1 MKEWEAHSGLPL
13 FLLLGHE
20 GCAVAPPNGR
30 IQRDFPLREMLH
42 QEPFRKDWSHAHN
55 TKSRQGKDTCGAGL
69 PQAQAHVFAKAAL
82 SPDKSTALTSPKQC
96 FQLLKAVLRHTQSS
110 TFTCSK
116 QWFDTSKA
124 VLSPV
129 QSFGLTH
136 PSSDFN
142 CSKQRFDTPKAVVL
156 QRAMS
161 LFRNSSTHERET
173 GEIGCKQTNRHSVA
187 GATGVPD
194 FQQSIIPPCP
204 PTTHA

>member
-69 PQAQAHVFAKAAL
+69 PQAQAHVFVKAAF

-96 FQLLKAVLRHTQSS
+96 FHLLKAVVLTRPKQYFQLLKAVVS
-110 TFTCSK
+110 
-116 QWFDTSKA
+116 
-124 VLSPV
+124 
-129 QSFGLTH
+129 
-136 PSSDFN
+136 
-142 CSKQRFDTPKAVVL
+142 

-161 LFRNSSTHERET
+161 LFRNSSIHGRQT
-173 GEIGCKQTNRHSVA
+173 GDTGCKQTNRHSAA

-194 FQQSIIPPCP
+194 FQQSITPPCP
-204 PTTHA
+204 PTTHACPPTTHA

>member
-82 SPDKSTALTSPKQC
+82 SPDKSTALTSPKLC
-96 FQLLKAVLRHTQSS
+96 SHLLKAVL
-110 TFTCSK
+110 
-116 QWFDTSKA
+116 W
-124 VLSPV
+124 
-129 QSFGLTH
+129 
-136 PSSDFN
+136 
-142 CSKQRFDTPKAVVL
+142 

-161 LFRNSSTHERET
+161 LFRNSSTHERQKGVT
-173 GEIGCKQTNRHSVA
+173 GCKQTNRHSVA

-194 FQQSIIPPCP
+194 FQLSIIPPCP
-204 PTTHA
+204 PTTHVCPPTTHTCPLV

>member
-82 SPDKSTALTSPKQC
+82 SPDKSTALTSPKLC
-96 FQLLKAVLRHTQSS
+96 FHL
-110 TFTCSK
+110 
-116 QWFDTSKA
+116 
-124 VLSPV
+124 
-129 QSFGLTH
+129 
-136 PSSDFN
+136 
-142 CSKQRFDTPKAVVL
+142 PKAMLL

-161 LFRNSSTHERET
+161 LFRNSSTHERQKGGT
-173 GEIGCKQTNRHSVA
+173 GCKQTNRHSVA

-194 FQQSIIPPCP
+194 FQQSITPPCP
-204 PTTHA
+204 PTTHACPPTTHTCPLV

>member
-82 SPDKSTALTSPKQC
+82 SPDKSTALTSPKLC
-96 FQLLKAVLRHTQSS
+96 SHLLKAVISTAQSS
-110 TFTCSK
+110 AFTYSK
-116 QWFDTSKA
+116 LWFDTPKA
-124 VLSPV
+124 VVSPV

-142 CSKQRFDTPKAVVL
+142 CSKQWFHLLKAVLSPIQSCGLTRPKLWFHLLKAVL
-156 QRAMS
+156 
-161 LFRNSSTHERET
+161 
-173 GEIGCKQTNRHSVA
+173 
-187 GATGVPD
+187 
-194 FQQSIIPPCP
+194 
-204 PTTHA
+204 

>member
-42 QEPFRKDWSHAHN
+42 QEPFRKYWNHAHN

-82 SPDKSTALTSPKQC
+82 SPDKSTALTSPKQP
-96 FQLLKAVLRHTQSS
+96 FHLLKAML
-110 TFTCSK
+110 
-116 QWFDTSKA
+116 
-124 VLSPV
+124 
-129 QSFGLTH
+129 
-136 PSSDFN
+136 
-142 CSKQRFDTPKAVVL
+142 L

-161 LFRNSSTHERET
+161 LFRNSSTHERQKGGT
-173 GEIGCKQTNRHSVA
+173 GCKQTNRHSVA

-204 PTTHA
+204 PTTHVCPPTTHTCPLV

>member
-96 FQLLKAVLRHTQSS
+96 FQLLKAML
-110 TFTCSK
+110 
-116 QWFDTSKA
+116 
-124 VLSPV
+124 
-129 QSFGLTH
+129 
-136 PSSDFN
+136 
-142 CSKQRFDTPKAVVL
+142 L

-161 LFRNSSTHERET
+161 LFRNSSTHAQET

-194 FQQSIIPPCP
+194 FQQSITPPCP
-204 PTTHA
+204 PTTHACPPTTHA

>member
-55 TKSRQGKDTCGAGL
+55 TKSRQGKDTCGVGL

-96 FQLLKAVLRHTQSS
+96 FQLLKAML
-110 TFTCSK
+110 
-116 QWFDTSKA
+116 
-124 VLSPV
+124 
-129 QSFGLTH
+129 
-136 PSSDFN
+136 
-142 CSKQRFDTPKAVVL
+142 L

-161 LFRNSSTHERET
+161 LFRNSSTHERQKGGT
-173 GEIGCKQTNRHSVA
+173 GCKQTNRHSVA

-194 FQQSIIPPCP
+194 FQQSITPPCP
-204 PTTHA
+204 PTTHACPPTTHA

>member
-69 PQAQAHVFAKAAL
+69 PQAQAHVFVKAAF

-110 TFTCSK
+110 PFTRQK
-116 QWFDTSKA
+116 LW
-124 VLSPV
+124 
-129 QSFGLTH
+129 
-136 PSSDFN
+136 
-142 CSKQRFDTPKAVVL
+142 FDTPKAALSPAQSNAFAKGNEPVSQLIDTRAPERGHRL
-156 QRAMS
+156 QTDQPS
-161 LFRNSSTHERET
+161 LGSRRNRCS
-173 GEIGCKQTNRHSVA
+173 
-187 GATGVPD
+187 
-194 FQQSIIPPCP
+194 
-204 PTTHA
+204 